1 MNIKT
6 ADELHSLARSILVAA
21 GADEP
26 NAERVAE
33 ALVSSNLSGVD
44 THGIWHLPRY
54 VASIKDGELVPTAR
68 PEIISETPTSA
79 LVTGNWT
86 FGHVA
91 AKYGMELAVRKAMEQ
106 NVALVGIVRAH
117 HIGRLGEY
125 AEMAASQ
132 KMIAFIFGSGYSEE
146 TPTAVPYGGR
156 TRVLNTNPLSMGFPS
171 EEEPPVVLDF
181 ATTTVANSKVR
192 LAHKTDQQLSPG
204 SIVDKEG
211 NPTTDPAAY
220 FAGGSLLPFGGHK
233 GYALMLAIELLGRVL
248 TGADAYA
255 EPDRGGAMLGHQGV
269 TLLAFRAD
277 LFQPAAD
284 FVRRADELHR
294 RVRAVPP
301 AAGFD
306 EVLVPGDPESRAR
319 AARKRDG
326 IPIPDDIWKSLTE
339 LAASLGVRG
348 V

>member
-1 MNIKT
+1 MTTKT
-6 ADELHSLARSILVAA
+6 ADELHSLANSILVAA

-26 NAERVAE
+26 NAERVSE

-44 THGIWHLPRY
+44 THGVWLLPNY
-54 VASIKDGELVPTAR
+54 VTRINDGELVPTAR
-68 PEIISETPTSA
+68 PEIVSETPTTA

-91 AKYGMELAVRKAMEQ
+91 AKYCMELAVRKAMEQ
-106 NVALVGIVRAH
+106 NVAIVGLVRAH

-132 KMIAFIFGSGYSEE
+132 KMIAFVFGSGYSEE
-146 TPTAVPYGGR
+146 MPAAVPYGGR
-156 TRVLNTNPLSMGFPS
+156 TRVLNTNPLSIGFPS
-171 EEEPPVVLDF
+171 HEEPPVVLDF
-181 ATTTVANSKVR
+181 ATSTTAISKII
-192 LAHKTDQQLSPG
+192 LAEATGQQLAPG
-204 SIVDKEG
+204 SIVDKYG
-211 NPTTDPAAY
+211 RPTTDPAA
-220 FAGGSLLPFGGHK
+220 FSAGGSLLPFGGHK

-255 EPDRGGAMLGHQGV
+255 EPDRGGPMLAHQGV
-269 TLLAFRAD
+269 TLLAFKAD
-277 LFQPAAD
+277 LFQPATD

-306 EVLVPGDPESRAR
+306 EVLVPGDPESRSR
-319 AARKRDG
+319 AARNRDG
-326 IPIPDDIWKSLTE
+326 IPVPDDIWKSLTD
-339 LAASLGVRG
+339 LAASMGVRG
-348 V
+348 F

>member
-1 MNIKT
+1 MIIKT

-26 NAERVAE
+26 NAERVSE

-44 THGIWHLPRY
+44 THGVWHLPHY
-54 VASIKDGELVPTAR
+54 VARIKDGELVPTAR

-91 AKYGMELAVRKAMEQ
+91 AKYGMELAVRKAKEQ
-106 NVALVGIVRAH
+106 NVAIIGLVRAH

-132 KMIAFIFGSGYSEE
+132 NMIAFIFASGYSEE
-146 TPTAVPYGGR
+146 TPAAVPYGGR
-156 TRVLNTNPLSMGFPS
+156 ARVLNTNPLAMGFPS

-181 ATTTVANSKVR
+181 ATTTIAISRIV
-192 LAHKTDQQLSPG
+192 LAQTTDQQLPPG
-204 SIVDKEG
+204 SIVDKDG
-211 NPTTDPAAY
+211 RPTTDPAA
-220 FAGGSLLPFGGHK
+220 FSAGGSLLPFGGHK
-233 GYALMLAIELLGRVL
+233 GYALMVAIELLGRVL
-248 TGADAYA
+248 TGADGYT
-255 EPDRGGAMLGHQGV
+255 EPNRGGPFLGHQGV

-294 RVRAVPP
+294 RLHAVPP
-301 AAGFD
+301 AAGFE

-339 LAASLGVRG
+339 LAKSLGVQG
-348 V
+348 T